1 MIMEKFRKHMAVFFW
16 IVAIAFVGGFGLS
29 SLWDSIGRG
38 GGGSSTPEIPQDTS
52 FTVGSDAISAVLYSL
67 AVNRELTQA
76 QQRGI
81 YVGPQQRD
89 LIAER
94 VFLTL
99 VFNEQIYQKADR
111 IGFKVSDN
119 YLNMLV
125 DTLVYYD
132 RFYAQLYRLTPEIFK
147 QYLRKREVAKGIKTF
162 MGFSAWL
169 SPMQVVNQMKLQSGN
184 FAAEYLY
191 YPGEADTTGY
201 DVLGRAN
208 QIFDT
213 LQAQSL
219 TSLPEQMVV
228 KYVSLPYGPQEED
241 WLRVQRK
248 TNNIRNNL
256 LNVDP
261 DSISA
266 KFSQLAEQISE
277 DYGSRSQGGYLGW
290 ISENTNVD
298 ENFKSAALALSP
310 GDLSSPVRTEFGWH
324 LLFAGN
330 VQQDSVEIFH
340 ILLKVSGDPERD
352 QKSLDLMETVVTE
365 SRSAGLISV
374 AEKYSLDL
382 QTSSPFDRWGRYPPE
397 FGYQQNIVDYTFAA
411 DSGAVNGPFFG
422 DNNILVL
429 QVESHYPSRPMGFE
443 DLKQQLVDS
452 VYAELA
458 IADGV
463 NKATRGVELLIQG
476 MSLADIATQTEAEY
490 VETVEFSFYDDLPFS
505 PPAGM
510 IQCLAFT
517 ASDTGYYGP
526 VSGNQ
531 GAYLIHLTGQYHQ
544 PDSVIQHDLPFFWMN
559 MSYGRGMEFINQ
571 WTITILEKA
580 FSTGQITD
588 YRFREN

>member
-52 FTVGSDAISAVLYSL
+52 FTVGSNAISAVLYSL
-67 AVNRELTQA
+67 TVNRELTQT

-132 RFYAQLYRLTPEIFK
+132 RFYAQLYRLSPEIFE
-147 QYLRKREVAKGIKTF
+147 QYLRKREVAKGMKTF

-169 SPMQVVNQMKLQSGN
+169 SPIQVVNQMKLQSSN
-184 FAAEYLY
+184 FSAEYLY
-191 YPGEADTTGY
+191 YPGEADTSEY
-201 DVLGRAN
+201 DILSRAN

-219 TSLPEQMVV
+219 TSLPEQVVV

-248 TNNIRNNL
+248 ANNIRNNL

-266 KFSQLAEQISE
+266 KFSLLAEQISE

-298 ENFKSAALALSP
+298 ENFKSAALSLSP
-310 GDLSSPVRTEFGWH
+310 GDLSSPVRTEYGWH
-324 LLFAGN
+324 LLLAGSA
-330 VQQDSVEIFH
+330 QQDSVEIFH

-365 SRSAGLISV
+365 SRSSGLISV

-382 QTSSPFDRWGRYPPE
+382 QTSSPFDRWGRFPPE
-397 FGYQQNIVDYTFAA
+397 FGYQQNIVDYAFAV

-429 QVESHYPSRPMGFE
+429 QVESHYPSRPMNFE
-443 DLKQQLVDS
+443 DMKQQLVDS
-452 VYAELA
+452 VYTELA
-458 IADGV
+458 MADGV
-463 NKATRGVELLIQG
+463 NKAARGVELLIQG
-476 MSLADIATQTEAEY
+476 MTLADIAMQTEAEY
-490 VETVEFSFYDDLPFS
+490 VEPVEFSFYDDLPFS

-510 IQCLAFT
+510 VQGLAFT

-526 VSGNQ
+526 ISGNQ

-544 PDSVIQHDLPFFWMN
+544 PDSVIQHDLPYFWMN
-559 MSYGRGMEFINQ
+559 MSFGRGMEFINQ

-588 YRFREN
+588 FRFRED

>member
-52 FTVGSDAISAVLYSL
+52 FTVGSNAISAVLYSL
-67 AVNRELTQA
+67 TVNRELTQT

-132 RFYAQLYRLTPEIFK
+132 RFYAQLYRLSPEIFE
-147 QYLRKREVAKGIKTF
+147 QYLRKREVAKGMKTF

-169 SPMQVVNQMKLQSGN
+169 SPMQVVNQMKLQSSN
-184 FAAEYLY
+184 FSAEYLY
-191 YPGEADTTGY
+191 YPGEADTSGY
-201 DVLGRAN
+201 DILSRAN

-213 LQAQSL
+213 LKAQSL
-219 TSLPEQMVV
+219 TSLPEQVVV

-248 TNNIRNNL
+248 ANNIRNNL

-266 KFSQLAEQISE
+266 KFSLLAEQISE

-298 ENFKSAALALSP
+298 ENFKSAALSLSP
-310 GDLSSPVRTEFGWH
+310 GDLSSPVRTEYGWH
-324 LLFAGN
+324 LLFAGST
-330 VQQDSVEIFH
+330 QQDSVEIFH

-365 SRSAGLISV
+365 SRSSGLISV

-382 QTSSPFDRWGRYPPE
+382 QTSSPFDRWGRFPPE
-397 FGYQQNIVDYTFAA
+397 FGYQQNIVDYAFAV

-429 QVESHYPSRPMGFE
+429 QVESHYPSRPMNFE
-443 DLKQQLVDS
+443 DMKQQLVDS
-452 VYAELA
+452 VYTELA
-458 IADGV
+458 MADGV
-463 NKATRGVELLIQG
+463 NKAARGVELLIQG
-476 MSLADIATQTEAEY
+476 MTLADIAMQTEAEY
-490 VETVEFSFYDDLPFS
+490 VEPVEFSFYDDLPFS

-510 IQCLAFT
+510 VQGLAFT

-526 VSGNQ
+526 ISGNQ

-544 PDSVIQHDLPFFWMN
+544 PDSVIQHDLPYFWMN
-559 MSYGRGMEFINQ
+559 MSFGRGMEFINQ

-588 YRFREN
+588 FRFRED